1 MKHSLTPG
9 MEFNVRRLVEGI
21 VVFAA
26 GGALLAVAGCDR
38 KTEAAGGGMQMPP
51 PLVSVTAA
59 KSQDVPVY
67 LDEIGKCS
75 AVESVMIRPQVAG
88 RIAERHFEDGAD
100 LKKGQPLFTI
110 DPRPFKAA
118 VDSARAQLSQARASV
133 NLANIQLQMWSS
145 VADARAVSKSD
156 FDVKKNAVDVANA
169 QVEAAQAALETAQV
183 NLDYCSIKSPID
195 GRAGQRLVDVGN
207 VVEANTAQLL
217 SIQRLDKVYAD
228 FTITER
234 ELSDVQKYMSQGM
247 LRALVRLPVDPADST
262 RVGELSFLDNQVQ
275 DGTGTVKLRATI
287 PNDDHHFW
295 PGQFVDIRLI
305 LTTRKGAVLVPQR
318 AMQTSQQGPFVF
330 VVKSDPTGKMQLAD
344 MRVVTLGQRQGDDV
358 VILKGVEAGEKVIV
372 SGTIMVMPG
381 LPVNPQPEKPAT
393 TAPAVASTAEVK
405 S

>member
-1 MKHSLTPG
+1 MRSLFAG
-9 MEFNVRRLVEGI
+9 VC
-21 VVFAA
+21 VFAA
-26 GGALLAVAGCDR
+26 GAALATTAGCKKQSD
-38 KTEAAGGGMQMPP
+38 AAGAAAMPMMPP
-51 PLVSVTAA
+51 PLVTVSEAQA
-59 KSQDVPVY
+59 QDVPIY
-67 LDEIGKCS
+67 LDEIGKC
-75 AVESVMIRPQVAG
+75 AAIESVMIRPQVAG
-88 RIAERHFEDGAD
+88 KIAERHFEDGAEV
-100 LKKGQPLFTI
+100 KKGQLLFTI
-110 DPRPFKAA
+110 DTRPFKAA
-118 VDSARAQLSQARASV
+118 VDSAKAQVLQAKASV

-156 FDVKKNAVDVANA
+156 FDVKKNAVEVASA
-169 QVEAAQAALETAQV
+169 QVESAQAALETAQV

-195 GRAGQRLVDVGN
+195 GRAGQRLVDAGN

-234 ELSDVQKYMSQGM
+234 QLGEVQKQMTQGT
-247 LRALVRLPVDPADST
+247 LKTLVRLPIDSQESA

-287 PNDDHHFW
+287 PNEDHHFW
-295 PGQFVDIRLI
+295 PGQFVNIRLI

-318 AMQTSQQGPFVF
+318 ATQTSQQGPFVF
-330 VVKSDPTGKMQLAD
+330 VVKPGPDGKAQVAD
-344 MRVVTLGQRQGDDV
+344 MRVVTLGQRQGENV

-372 SGTIMVMPG
+372 SGAIMVMPG
-381 LPVNPQPEKPAT
+381 FPVNPQADKPAT

>member
-1 MKHSLTPG
+1 MKIFLPG
-9 MEFNVRRLVEGI
+9 LERNVRSLFVG
-21 VVFAA
+21 VFVFAA
-26 GGALLAVAGCDR
+26 GAIFIASAGCDR
-38 KTEAAGGGMQMPP
+38 KSDAAGGAAMQMPP
-51 PLVSVTAA
+51 PLVSVLPART
-59 KSQDVPVY
+59 QDVPVY
-67 LDEIGKCS
+67 LDEIGRCS
-75 AVESVMIRPQVAG
+75 AIEAVIIRPQVAG
-88 RIAERHFEDGAD
+88 KIAERHFDDGAD
-100 LKKGQPLFTI
+100 LKKNQPLFTI
-110 DPRPFKAA
+110 DQRPFKAA
-118 VDSARAQLSQARASV
+118 VDSAKAQLSQAKASV

-228 FTITER
+228 FTVTER
-234 ELSDVQKYMSQGM
+234 ELSEVQKQMSQGT
-247 LRALVRLPVDPADST
+247 LKTLVRLPVDSEDSA
-262 RVGELSFLDNQVQ
+262 RIGELSFLDNQVQ

-287 PNDDHHFW
+287 PNEDHHFW
-295 PGQFVDIRLI
+295 PGQFVNIRLI
-305 LTTRKGAVLVPQR
+305 LTTKKGAVLVPQR
-318 AMQTSQQGPFVF
+318 ATQTSQQGPFVF
-330 VVKSDPTGKMQLAD
+330 VVKPDPSGKMQIAD

-372 SGTIMVMPG
+372 SGAIMVMPG
-381 LPVNPQPEKPAT
+381 FPVNPQAEKPAT
-393 TAPAVASTAEVK
+393 TAPSVASAAEVK